1 MPKFSIIIPVYNV
14 APYLRE
20 CLDSVLA
27 QTFADWEAICVDD
40 GSTDESGAIL
50 DEYAARD
57 KRFRVIHKENG
68 GVSSARN
75 YALDNVKGEYVGFVD
90 GDDWILPDWF
100 KTFNSIIHENPGIDW
115 VRLENRDFI
124 NGEYK
129 RKKFAGK
136 KEKIESVQIPAW
148 GWEAIVTNG
157 VPFVNV
163 YRREILKE
171 NRFNPELKMREDA
184 IFTLELLPAIKS
196 CVSYKYDG
204 YVYRILESSATR
216 KKKPV
221 DVSVSFQKALLSVWE
236 KQKRIFP
243 KAMKRKISKAYAFL
257 IYKDINQWYSVRDRD
272 SQEDGDRLKKICR
285 SAWRSGA
292 ISFPIK
298 EWRKFLRFYWFMLTG
313 DFKAFTA
320 SLFRR

>member
-14 APYLRE
+14 APYLRK

-27 QTFADWEAICVDD
+27 QTFTDWEAICVDD
-40 GSTDESGAIL
+40 GSTDGSGAIL

-57 KRFRVIHKENG
+57 SRFRVFHKENG

-75 YALDNVKGEYVGFVD
+75 YALDNVKGEYVGFID

-100 KTFNSIIHENPGIDW
+100 KTFNSIIHESPGIDW
-115 VRLENRDFI
+115 VRMENRDFI
-124 NGEYK
+124 NNGYRIK
-129 RKKFAGK
+129 NFTVL
-136 KEKIESVQIPAW
+136 KEKIEQTEILQF
-148 GWEAIVTNG
+148 GWEQISKNG
-157 VPFVNV
+157 VMVINL
-163 YRREILKE
+163 YRKELLK
-171 NRFNPELKMREDA
+171 NSRFDIAVKIREDA
-184 IFTLELLPAIKS
+184 LFSLELLPTIKS

-236 KQKRIFP
+236 KQKRLFP
-243 KAMKRKISKAYAFL
+243 KTIKRKISKAYAFL

-272 SQEDGDRLKKICR
+272 SREDRDRLKKICR

-292 ISFPIK
+292 ISFAIRD
-298 EWRKFLRFYWFMLTG
+298 WRKSLRVYCFMITG
-313 DFKAFTA
+313 SFKAFTI
-320 SLFRR
+320 SFRR